1 MGDSECT
8 ISAVECNSK
17 LLEVWFGN
25 RVAEIL
31 EQMEAWQQQGAEVDE
46 QYHWP
51 DDRNPADIATK
62 GKATVDDV
70 SETSDWQLGPVES
83 RYA

>member
-1 MGDSECT
+1 M
-8 ISAVECNSK
+8 
-17 LLEVWFGN
+17 
-25 RVAEIL
+25 
-31 EQMEAWQQQGAEVDE
+31 DE
-46 QYHWP
+46 LYHWP